1 MPAAVQDIALVVSK
15 NVSASDVEESLR
27 IGAGELLESIDLFD
41 RYDQLGDE
49 KVSLA
54 FTLTFRAA
62 DRTLTAEEVSL
73 YRDEAVKQAGKDCGA
88 VLRT

>member
-1 MPAAVQDIALVVSK
+1 
-15 NVSASDVEESLR
+15 
-27 IGAGELLESIDLFD
+27 LFD